1 MCYLKWEEARFS
13 CSTINQTKAEGILL
27 ARHCLTGLEV

>member
-1 MCYLKWEEARFS
+1 MCYLKLEEARFS
-13 CSTINQTKAEGILL
+13 CSMTNQTKAEGILL